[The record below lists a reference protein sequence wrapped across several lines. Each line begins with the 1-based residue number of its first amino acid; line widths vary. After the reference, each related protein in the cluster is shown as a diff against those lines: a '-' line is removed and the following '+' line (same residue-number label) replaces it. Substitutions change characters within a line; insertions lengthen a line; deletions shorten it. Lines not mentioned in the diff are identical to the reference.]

1 MRAKR
6 KCEKYNPRKQQT
18 CKLHVSEKKELM
30 MQRMTNFLVQHYL
43 KIYAKQL
50 FVSQHETLMMTFLVF
65 QPLKLAVP
73 SSSGQTSS
81 KYSSTLCF

>member
-6 KCEKYNPRKQQT
+6 KSEKHNPRKQHT
-18 CKLHVSEKKELM
+18 CTLHVSEKKELM
-30 MQRMTNFLVQHYL
+30 MQRTTTFLVQHYL

-50 FVSQHETLMMTFLVF
+50 FVSQNETLMMTFLVF
-65 QPLKLAVP
+65 QPLKLAVL

-81 KYSSTLCF
+81 KYSSTPCF